1 MKGKILRR
9 IFNAI
14 LFISVYSFLNAQSFE
29 LENAF
34 PNLSFNRPLEI
45 QNAGDGSNRLFVVS
59 QTGFIVVF
67 QNYYAVSEF
76 NIFLDITSKV
86 DWGGE
91 KGLLGLAFH
100 PNYKENGYFFVNYT
114 APSPL
119 RTVVSRFKVDQAN
132 PNVTDPQSEE
142 IIFTTPQPFSNH
154 NGGKI
159 AFGPDGYLY
168 IALGDGGSGGDPQNN
183 AQNLSSPLGKILR
196 IDVDNPSNG
205 REYGIPNDNP
215 FVNNEQGY
223 LEKIF
228 AYGLRNPWRFSFDL
242 GTDWLWAAD
251 VGQNAWEEI
260 DIIESGKNY
269 GWRFM
274 EGTHC
279 YNPQQNCDDGTI
291 EHPIWEYPHN
301 NSGGWSITGGEVY
314 RVDES
319 SELYGKYIYAD
330 FVSGNIWSL
339 FYDGENPPVNELI
352 HSQPGIGIAAFGKDE
367 NGNIYL
373 SDLNGK
379 IYRFENPVTTL
390 KDDKNIVDGYL
401 LKQNFPNPFNAATLI
416 EFSVPEDQRVKLAV
430 YDSLGAEIKILF
442 YDNASAYQNYKI
454 TFDTSG
460 LNLATGIYFYR
471 IDTKAGSFTK
481 KMVLLR

>member
-1 MKGKILRR
+1 MRGFLLTV
-9 IFNAI
+9 IFSASLALI
-14 LFISVYSFLNAQSFE
+14 KAQSFN

-34 PNLSFNRPLEI
+34 PNLSFNRPLEF

-59 QTGFIVVF
+59 QTGFIIVF
-67 QNYYAVSEF
+67 QNYYSVSEF
-76 NIFLDITSKV
+76 DVFLDITSKV

-100 PNYKENGYFFVNYT
+100 PNYKENGYLFVNYT
-114 APSPL
+114 APYPL
-119 RTVVSRFKVDQAN
+119 RTVVSRFKVDQNN
-132 PNVTDPQSEE
+132 PNTADPLSEE

-183 AQNLSSPLGKILR
+183 AQNLNSPLGKILR
-196 IDVDNPSNG
+196 IDIDNPSNG
-205 REYGIPNDNP
+205 KNYGIPDDNP
-215 FVNNEQGY
+215 FVNNDEEY
-223 LEKIF
+223 LEEIF
-228 AYGLRNPWRFSFDL
+228 AFGLRNPWRFTFDPVT
-242 GTDWLWAAD
+242 GWLWAAD

-260 DIIESGKNY
+260 DIVQNGKNY

-279 YNPQQNCDDGTI
+279 YNPSQNCDDETL

-301 NSGGWSITGGEVY
+301 NSGGWTITGGEIY
-314 RVDES
+314 RADPS
-319 SELYGKYIYAD
+319 SYFYGKYIYAD

-339 FYDGENPPVNELI
+339 FYDGENPPVNELL
-352 HSQPGIGIAAFGKDE
+352 HSQPGIGIAGFGKDE

-373 SDLNGK
+373 CDLNGK
-379 IYRFENPVTTL
+379 IFRFEDPVTSVGNDSY
-390 KDDKNIVDGYL
+390 KIEGYL
-401 LKQNFPNPFNAATLI
+401 LEQNFPNPFNSTTQI
-416 EFSVPEDQRVKLAV
+416 VFSVPEDQKVKLAI
-430 YDSLGAEIKILF
+430 YDSLGAEIKVLF
-442 YDNASAYQNYKI
+442 NDQVSAYQGYKV
-454 TFDTSG
+454 TFDTTG

-471 IDTKAGSFTK
+471 IETKAGSFVK
-481 KMVLLR
+481 KMVFLR

>member
-1 MKGKILRR
+1 MRR
-9 IFNAI
+9 ILNVIF
-14 LFISVYSFLNAQSFE
+14 FISVYSLLNAQSFN

-59 QTGFIVVF
+59 QTGFIIVF
-67 QNYYAVSEF
+67 QNYYTVSEF
-76 NIFLDITSKV
+76 DVFLDITAKV

-114 APSPL
+114 APSQL
-119 RTVVSRFKVDQAN
+119 RTVVSRFKVSQAN
-132 PNVTDPQSEE
+132 PNIADPQSEE

-159 AFGPDGYLY
+159 VFGPDGYLY

-183 AQNLSSPLGKILR
+183 AQNLGSPLGKILR
-196 IDVDNPSNG
+196 IDVDKQANG
-205 REYGIPNDNP
+205 KKYSIPDDNP
-215 FVNNEQGY
+215 FVNNDEGY
-223 LEKIF
+223 LEEIF
-228 AYGLRNPWRFSFDL
+228 AYGLRNPWRFTFDL
-242 GTDWLWAAD
+242 QTGWLWAAD
-251 VGQNAWEEI
+251 VGQNDWEEI
-260 DIIESGKNY
+260 NIVNKGGNY

-279 YNPQQNCDDGTI
+279 YNPQQNCDDGTL

-339 FYDGENPPVNELI
+339 QYDGINSPVNKFL
-352 HSQPGIGIAAFGKDE
+352 HSQPGIGISGFGKDE
-367 NGNIYL
+367 IGNIYL
-373 SDLNGK
+373 CDLNGT
-379 IYRFENPVTTL
+379 IYRFEEPVTTVQN
-390 KDDKNIVDGYL
+390 DNYIIEGYL
-401 LKQNFPNPFNAATLI
+401 LEQNFPNPFNSTTQI
-416 EFSVPEDQRVKLAV
+416 VFSVPEEQNVKLAV
-430 YDSLGAEIKILF
+430 YDSLGAEIKVLF
-442 YDNASAYQNYKI
+442 NEKVSAYENYKI
-454 TFDTSG
+454 TFDTTE
-460 LNLATGIYFYR
+460 LNLTTGIYYYR
-471 IDTKAGSFTK
+471 IETKAGSFTK
-481 KMVLLR
+481 KMILLK